1 MILCSKLTRVWY
13 AGEVRRGALSTFLTT
28 AIVAATSAAGQS
40 YVTFGT
46 NRATASPAYGLSDD
60 GGTAVGWSASG
71 NFNEPG
77 YMWTEATGQVDFTGV
92 NDDNSRA
99 YGISGDGQW
108 AVGVGYRR
116 AQRFN
121 EAFRYR
127 PGANEFQFLGR
138 VSGWGNSTSLDA
150 SFDGSVVVGWSH
162 ENTQTFGRAFRWTE
176 AGGMQG
182 LTLPDGSLYFSS
194 KANAVSADGSIIV
207 GEATDGEYADALVW
221 SADGRATVLQRL
233 GDPTLTTVSAA
244 YGVSANG
251 RYIVGYSARAIQ
263 MTIWEDGVPTGLGL
277 YEGRNTRAYAVS
289 NDGKVVVG
297 EASGFQ
303 AIIWTEARGLES
315 LSAYLEYHGINL
327 PLGFE
332 LFRASGV
339 SADGQSI
346 LALAATPWGTTEGM
360 LFTIPAPAA
369 LPIFGVLYFT
379 SRRRR

>member
-1 MILCSKLTRVWY
+1 
-13 AGEVRRGALSTFLTT
+13 
-28 AIVAATSAAGQS
+28 
-40 YVTFGT
+40 
-46 NRATASPAYGLSDD
+46 
-60 GGTAVGWSASG
+60 
-71 NFNEPG
+71 
-77 YMWTEATGQVDFTGV
+77 
-92 NDDNSRA
+92 
-99 YGISGDGQW
+99 
-108 AVGVGYRR
+108 
-116 AQRFN
+116 
-121 EAFRYR
+121 
-127 PGANEFQFLGR
+127 
-138 VSGWGNSTSLDA
+138 
-150 SFDGSVVVGWSH
+150 
-162 ENTQTFGRAFRWTE
+162 
-176 AGGMQG
+176 MQG

-233 GDPTLTTVSAA
+233 GDPTSTNASAA

-251 RYIVGYSARAIQ
+251 RYIVGCSARAIQ

-346 LALAATPWGTTEGM
+346 LVLAATPWGTTEGM

>member
-1 MILCSKLTRVWY
+1 
-13 AGEVRRGALSTFLTT
+13 LTT

-77 YMWTEATGQVDFTGV
+77 YMWTEATGRVDFTGV

-127 PGANEFQFLGR
+127 PGTNEFQFLGR

-162 ENTQTFGRAFRWTE
+162 E
-176 AGGMQG
+176 
-182 LTLPDGSLYFSS
+182 
-194 KANAVSADGSIIV
+194 
-207 GEATDGEYADALVW
+207 
-221 SADGRATVLQRL
+221 
-233 GDPTLTTVSAA
+233 
-244 YGVSANG
+244 
-251 RYIVGYSARAIQ
+251 
-263 MTIWEDGVPTGLGL
+263 
-277 YEGRNTRAYAVS
+277 
-289 NDGKVVVG
+289 
-297 EASGFQ
+297 
-303 AIIWTEARGLES
+303 
-315 LSAYLEYHGINL
+315 HGCC
-327 PLGFE
+327 
-332 LFRASGV
+332 
-339 SADGQSI
+339 
-346 LALAATPWGTTEGM
+346 
-360 LFTIPAPAA
+360 
-369 LPIFGVLYFT
+369 
-379 SRRRR
+379 